1 LKLPEAVTNRKFLQW
16 EQSVVF
22 GGVSIGWSD
31 DASAETAK
39 TESDWAF
46 LRKSPATTR
55 IRYGEPLAIL
65 LDIYEPRFVNYGDRK
80 FGIDLVRSKTP
91 SYEWAILGGKPGEH
105 VRRGEDFV
113 VLYNLKYQQPL
124 IYFDRNRGGDIGWPT
139 SRRWGTGNIHDS
151 PQQTAK
157 MRSAARALLMPGVVV
172 GK

>member
-1 LKLPEAVTNRKFLQW
+1 LKLPEAVTKTKFLQW

-46 LRKSPATTR
+46 LRKSP
-55 IRYGEPLAIL
+55 
-65 LDIYEPRFVNYGDRK
+65 
-80 FGIDLVRSKTP
+80 
-91 SYEWAILGGKPGEH
+91 SYEWAILGGKPGEP